1 MCELTG
7 GYTKQGC
14 TNGGGIDA
22 LVVVNHENINE
33 LTLDSDKLN
42 VETLTL
48 NDGKRAYK
56 ITPDLDSASATQTPT
71 RSRENNSYMVAQT
84 IMTIL
89 KDDEEATQKM
99 TNELGKG
106 FYLVG
111 VMQSNGKN
119 RLFGVKNGLVLD
131 TEENVTG
138 QLYDDLNGSTINF
151 TGKEKDKAPLVS
163 TALLDAIL
171 IPAS

>member
-1 MCELTG
+1 MCELTA

-33 LTLDSDKLN
+33 LTLDADKLN
-42 VETLTL
+42 VDTLTL
-48 NDGKRAYK
+48 KDGKQAYK
-56 ITPDLDSASATQTPT
+56 ITPDMESSSATQTPT
-71 RSRENNSYMVAQT
+71 RNREGNSYMVAQT
-84 IMTIL
+84 IMAIL
-89 KDDEEATQKM
+89 KDDEEATQKL

-119 RLFGVKNGLVLD
+119 RLFGVKNGVTLE

-138 QLYDDLNGSTINF
+138 QLYEDLNGSTLNF
-151 TGKEKDKAPLVS
+151 VGKEKDKAPLVS